1 MVQVKTKEEQLE
13 EQLEG
18 KRRRE
23 ETIQRIRTELN
34 TDTIEGMLRARKM
47 FVAATLNRPFDE
59 EE

>member
-1 MVQVKTKEEQLE
+1 MVRVKTKEEQLE
-13 EQLEG
+13 G
-18 KRRRE
+18 KGRLE

-47 FVAATLNRPFDE
+47 FVAATLNIPFDE